1 MAYGYA
7 NPTGDYRQNGILSL
21 LQNMAKTKNGAVS
34 DKEMTYFM
42 DEDTGTEFDPLKRP
56 TRNPGAVSDNE
67 FVGLAT
73 LNAPNLARHEANHM
87 STMAGVGIDRN
98 MIEGLSGEELQKRF
112 AAILSGVSPQEQV
125 PVIRDFSRSSDD
137 GKMQL
142 MQMIVKNPDLI
153 YSYGIQDEVPVN
165 NLGF

>member
-7 NPTGDYRQNGILSL
+7 QPTGDYRQNGILSL
-21 LQNMAKTKNGAVS
+21 LENMASPKGGAGS
-34 DKEMTYFM
+34 DKDMTYFM
-42 DEDTGTEFDPLKRP
+42 DKDTGTEFDPLKTP
-56 TRNPGAVSDNE
+56 TRNPGVT
-67 FVGLAT
+67 GLAT

-98 MIEGLSGEELQKRF
+98 MIENLSGEELQKRF

>member
-7 NPTGDYRQNGILSL
+7 KPSGDYRSQGILSL
-21 LQNMAKTKNGAVS
+21 LENMASPTDGAMS
-34 DKEMTYFM
+34 DREMALFM
-42 DEDTGTEFDPLKRP
+42 DKDTGTEFDPLKRP
-56 TRNPGAVSDNE
+56 TRNPGAISGHE
-67 FVGLAT
+67 FA
-73 LNAPNLARHEANHM
+73 HM
-87 STMAGVGIDRN
+87 AQQEGNNRALMAGVGIDRN

-112 AAILSGVSPQEQV
+112 AAILSQVSPQEQV

-142 MQMIVKNPDLI
+142 MRMIVDNPALI
-153 YSYGIQDEVPVN
+153 RSYGIQDEVPVN

>member
-7 NPTGDYRQNGILSL
+7 QPTGDYRQNGILSL
-21 LQNMAKTKNGAVS
+21 LENMASPKGGAVS
-34 DKEMTYFM
+34 DNEMTYFM
-42 DEDTGTEFDPLKRP
+42 DKDTGTEFDHLKRP
-56 TRNPGAVSDNE
+56 TRNPGAVSNNE
-67 FVGLAT
+67 LA
-73 LNAPNLARHEANHM
+73 NLARHEANHM

-142 MQMIVKNPDLI
+142 MRMIVDNPALI
-153 YSYGIQDEVPVN
+153 RSYGIQDEVPVN

>member
-7 NPTGDYRQNGILSL
+7 KPSGDYRSQGILSL
-21 LQNMAKTKNGAVS
+21 LENMASPKGGARS
-34 DKEMTYFM
+34 DREMSYFM
-42 DEDTGTEFDPLKRP
+42 DKDTGTEFDPLKTP
-56 TRNPGAVSDNE
+56 TRTPEYNE
-67 FVGLAT
+67 TMASLIRNDG
-73 LNAPNLARHEANHM
+73 
-87 STMAGVGIDRN
+87 STMTSVS
-98 MIEGLSGEELQKRF
+98 SGQDLQKRF
-112 AAILSGVSPQEQV
+112 AAILSSATPQEQV

-142 MQMIVKNPDLI
+142 MQMIVENPNLI

>member
-7 NPTGDYRQNGILSL
+7 QPTGDYRQNGILSL
-21 LQNMAKTKNGAVS
+21 LENMASPKGGAGS
-34 DKEMTYFM
+34 DKDMTYFM
-42 DEDTGTEFDPLKRP
+42 DKDTGTEFDPLKTP
-56 TRNPGAVSDNE
+56 TRNPGVT
-67 FVGLAT
+67 GLAT
-73 LNAPNLARHEANHM
+73 LNAPNLAQHEANHM

-112 AAILSGVSPQEQV
+112 AAILSGVSPQQQV
-125 PVIRDFSRSSDD
+125 PVIRNFSRSSDD

-142 MQMIVKNPDLI
+142 MRMIVDNPALI
-153 YSYGIQDEVPVN
+153 RSYGIQDEVPVN

>member
-7 NPTGDYRQNGILSL
+7 QQTGDYRQNGILSL
-21 LQNMAKTKNGAVS
+21 LENMASPKGGAGS
-34 DKEMTYFM
+34 DKDMTYFM
-42 DEDTGTEFDPLKRP
+42 DKDTGTEFDPLKTP
-56 TRNPGAVSDNE
+56 TRNPGVT
-67 FVGLAT
+67 GLAT
-73 LNAPNLARHEANHM
+73 LNAPNLAQHEANHM

-98 MIEGLSGEELQKRF
+98 MIEGLSGQELQKRF

-142 MQMIVKNPDLI
+142 MRMIVDNPALI
-153 YSYGIQDEVPVN
+153 RSYGIQDEVPVN

>member
-1 MAYGYA
+1 MGM
-7 NPTGDYRQNGILSL
+7 N
-21 LQNMAKTKNGAVS
+21 KNSKGGVS
-34 DKEMTYFM
+34 DKEMSYFM
-42 DEDTGTEFDPLKRP
+42 DKDTGTEFDPLKRP
-56 TRNPGAVSDNE
+56 TRNPGAVSNNE
-67 FVGLAT
+67 LA
-73 LNAPNLARHEANHM
+73 NLARHEANHM

-142 MQMIVKNPDLI
+142 MRMIVDNPALI
-153 YSYGIQDEVPVN
+153 RSYGIQDEVPVN

>member
-7 NPTGDYRQNGILSL
+7 QPTGDYRQNGILSL
-21 LQNMAKTKNGAVS
+21 LENMASPKGGAVS
-34 DKEMTYFM
+34 DNEMTYFM
-42 DEDTGTEFDPLKRP
+42 DKDTGTEFDPLKRP
-56 TRNPGAVSDNE
+56 TRNPGAVSNNE
-67 FVGLAT
+67 LA
-73 LNAPNLARHEANHM
+73 NLARHEANHM

-142 MQMIVKNPDLI
+142 MRMIVDNPALI
-153 YSYGIQDEVPVN
+153 RSYGIQDEVPVN